1 MNRHHKGS
9 NELPYDRLVQGA
21 AHQAPQG
28 SLNCLVTFELP
39 SETFE
44 LPYDWVVHNAF
55 HGAVHFWSLNNAIQQ
70 VPHALVQAGE

>member
-1 MNRHHKGS
+1 M
-9 NELPYDRLVQGA
+9 
-21 AHQAPQG
+21 
-28 SLNCLVTFELP
+28 TFELP

-44 LPYDWVVHNAF
+44 LPYDGVVHNAF